1 MQDSRNTP
9 LISRRIVL
17 LFIGR
22 TFAEATRAMTAVQ
35 IPIFLRELGASVGQI
50 GLFFTLAMILPLVFR
65 MFGGWMSDRIGRLRA
80 MWYGS
85 LAGIFAYIPYALAR
99 SWQLALLGP
108 ALLAVATALL
118 VPAYRAHIADIVAED
133 RQGRTFGIGNA
144 VLNLA
149 WVLAPP
155 LGGFVAQRYG
165 YQAMFLMAVLLY
177 ILAAAIFWYLVRD
190 EQQQH
195 GNRAEKPSLES
206 LRRSFGEILPL
217 AVAGGLFTWI
227 LITDGI
233 QDIALDLSFN
243 LMPVYLNEIV
253 GIGKQSIGIMD
264 GLHGVAWV
272 IASPLGGWFADRVG
286 TRFGIMLGLAGLM
299 LAPLIFAVST
309 GFWGFATSWIVLG
322 IGAAIFGPALD
333 VLIAR
338 GVSQHLRGLAY
349 AFVATSL
356 GVISLPAPWI
366 GSQIWVAFGPK
377 APFILTS
384 ILGILALI
392 PAWFQLRLPDAKSLE
407 LNAKSQD
414 PSPLDPGV

>member
-1 MQDSRNTP
+1 
-9 LISRRIVL
+9 
-17 LFIGR
+17 
-22 TFAEATRAMTAVQ
+22 MTTVQ
-35 IPIFLRELGASVGQI
+35 IPIFLRELGASVSEI
-50 GLFFTLAMILPLVFR
+50 GLFFTLAMILPLIFR
-65 MFGGWMSDRIGRLRA
+65 MLGGWMSDRIGRLRA
-80 MWYGS
+80 MWFGS
-85 LAGIFAYIPYALAR
+85 LAGIVAYIPYALA
-99 SWQLALLGP
+99 SDWKLALLGP
-108 ALLAVATALL
+108 VLLAVATALL
-118 VPAYRAHIADIVAED
+118 VPAYRAYIADIVPED
-133 RQGRTFGIGNA
+133 RQGRTFGIGNS

-155 LGGFVAQRYG
+155 LGGYLAQSYG
-165 YQAMFLMAVLLY
+165 YQAMFLSAVLLY
-177 ILAAAIFWYLVRD
+177 ALAALLFWFLVRD
-190 EQQQH
+190 DEQKN
-195 GNRAEKPSLES
+195 GAGREKPSLES
-206 LRRSFGEILPL
+206 LKNSFGEILPL

-272 IASPLGGWFADRVG
+272 IASPFGGWFADRVG
-286 TRFGIMLGLAGLM
+286 TRYGIMLGLSGLM
-299 LAPLIFAVST
+299 LAPLIFATAS
-309 GFWGFATSWIVLG
+309 GFWGFAFSWIVLG
-322 IGAAIFGPALD
+322 IGAAVFGPALD

-338 GVSQHLRGLAY
+338 GVSKHLRGLAY

-356 GVISLPAPWI
+356 GIISLPAPWI

-392 PAWFQLRLPDAKSLE
+392 PACRRLRLPEVKAYVGNKQTKVE
-407 LNAKSQD
+407 
-414 PSPLDPGV
+414 P

>member
-1 MQDSRNTP
+1 MHDSPNAP
-9 LISRRIVL
+9 LISRRILL

-22 TFAEATRAMTAVQ
+22 TFAEATRAMTTVQ
-35 IPIFLRELGASVGQI
+35 IPIFLRELGASVSEI
-50 GLFFTLAMILPLVFR
+50 GLFFTLAMILPLIFR
-65 MFGGWMSDRIGRLRA
+65 MLGGWMSDRIGRLRA
-80 MWYGS
+80 MWFGS
-85 LAGIFAYIPYALAR
+85 LAGIVAYIPYALA
-99 SWQLALLGP
+99 SDWKLALLGP
-108 ALLAVATALL
+108 VLLAVATALL
-118 VPAYRAHIADIVAED
+118 VPAYRAYIADIVPED
-133 RQGRTFGIGNA
+133 RQGRTFGIGNS

-155 LGGFVAQRYG
+155 LGGYLAQSYG
-165 YQAMFLMAVLLY
+165 YQAMFLSAVLLY
-177 ILAAAIFWYLVRD
+177 ALAALLFWFLVRD
-190 EQQQH
+190 DEQKN
-195 GNRAEKPSLES
+195 GAGREKPSLES
-206 LRRSFGEILPL
+206 LKNSFGEILPL

-272 IASPLGGWFADRVG
+272 IASPFGGWFADRVG
-286 TRFGIMLGLAGLM
+286 TRYGIILGLSGLM
-299 LAPLIFAVST
+299 LAPLIFATAS
-309 GFWGFATSWIVLG
+309 GFWGFAFSWIVLG
-322 IGAAIFGPALD
+322 IGAAVFGPALD

-338 GVSQHLRGLAY
+338 GVSKHLRGLAY

-356 GVISLPAPWI
+356 GIISLPAPWI
-366 GSQIWVAFGPK
+366 GSQIWVTFGPK

-392 PAWFQLRLPDAKSLE
+392 PAWLRLRLPE
-407 LNAKSQD
+407 LKAYVGNKQTNVE
-414 PSPLDPGV
+414 P